1 MRLRERERDRD
12 RDRDR
17 ERQTKV
23 HGPKEKF
30 GCFKGKQKG
39 SKIREAMPTKIG
51 LHAFPINLYLHEIY
65 EPILFLTPMDY
76 SKYMYMQRT
85 YLHVI
90 Q

>member
-1 MRLRERERDRD
+1 MRLRERK
-12 RDRDR
+12 R
-17 ERQTKV
+17 EKQTKV
-23 HGPKEKF
+23 HDSKGKF
-30 GCFKGKQKG
+30 SHFKGKQKG

-51 LHAFPINLYLHEIY
+51 LHAFAINLYLHEFMSQFY
-65 EPILFLTPMDY
+65 FLTPMDY